1 MIGLPEVLLLVTGLM
16 VIVAIPLVIVR
27 GAIGG
32 RRREQLART
41 IAQLEPAGIVRKSEL
56 VGGSVRYRNYRAP
69 GVYRGIAIIGTR
81 AALVL
86 TREELVV
93 VGGHAQRIPVAT
105 LGKYVAT
112 VQDGKLVLAT
122 DEPTGAT
129 GHVALHLRL
138 PDAEAWAKDLRQA
151 GARTS

>member
-1 MIGLPEVLLLVTGLM
+1 MGLPELLLLITGLM

-41 IAQLEPAGIVRKSEL
+41 IAQLESAGIVRRSEI
-56 VGGSVRYRNYRAP
+56 VGGSVRYRHYRAP
-69 GVYRGIAIIGTR
+69 GVYRGAGISATR
-81 AALVL
+81 AGLVL

-93 VGGHAQRIPVAT
+93 VGGHAQRIPVAA
-105 LGKYVAT
+105 LGKYVVT

-122 DEPTGAT
+122 DDPPGAT